1 MFKEM
6 KRTHVASSITLISLL
21 FLLTGCKA
29 RNTTTGNSTTASP
42 AVTANPN
49 ASANSNQSAP
59 TPPAGEPAKLIG
71 TYEAREIENN
81 GVVTLISQIKTIF
94 IFTADGSYSRVSRV
108 KGKIYHSDGGQFRIE
123 PPDKLVLTIQISEK
137 NIKSP
142 PVIKTHKFS
151 LSPDGDE
158 LKMTS
163 EKGTATYQ
171 RTSKP
176 NAS

>member
-1 MFKEM
+1 M
-6 KRTHVASSITLISLL
+6 KRTHVALSTTLISLL

-29 RNTTTGNSTTASP
+29 RNTTTGNSAVASP
-42 AVTANPN
+42 AVTANATAP
-49 ASANSNQSAP
+49 ANSNQSAP
-59 TPPAGEPAKLIG
+59 TPPASEPAKLIG
-71 TYEAREIENN
+71 TYEAREVENN
-81 GVVTLISQIKTIF
+81 GVVTLISHIKTVF
-94 IFTADGSYSRVSRV
+94 TFTADGNYSRVSQV

-123 PPDKLVLTIQISEK
+123 GPDKLVLTIQISGK
-137 NIKSP
+137 NIQSP

-163 EKGTATYQ
+163 EKSTATYQ

-176 NAS
+176 KPS